1 MDKMHYINGEDTTC
15 RLCTR
20 VQETHDHLFFMCRY
34 SLQVWKYIQAK
45 AHTRWP
51 NLSWN
56 SLVEWTSR
64 RCQDTKSTNNKIGA
78 LIFAAAVYYI
88 WQERNKRIFQQL
100 SQPATTVGEAIF
112 QVIREQLM
120 SSNGI
125 SLADGTRAIWNIPWL
140 ARPLRDT
147 GQDR

>member
-1 MDKMHYINGEDTTC
+1 MHYSNGEDTTC

-20 VQETHDHLFFMCRY
+20 VHESHDHLFFMCRY

-45 AHTRWP
+45 AQTRWP
-51 NLSWN
+51 NLTWN

-64 RCQDTKSTNNKIGA
+64 RCQDTKSTNNKIRA
-78 LIFAAAVYYI
+78 LIFAATVYYI

-100 SQPATTVGEAIF
+100 SQPASTVGEAIY
-112 QVIREQLM
+112 QVLRDQIM
-120 SSNGI
+120 CSNGI
-125 SLADGTRAIWNIPWL
+125 SLADGTREIWNIPRP
-140 ARPLRDT
+140 ARPIRVI